1 MEFIKKIW
9 IKIKFLLKYLGNG
22 KKSEYT
28 TNIEFKKNDTINSY
42 NNNIIQNNGK
52 INIVTGE
59 KSIVNDEQMEQ

>member
-1 MEFIKKIW
+1 MEFIKKMWNI
-9 IKIKFLLKYLGNG
+9 IKFVLEFLGNG
-22 KKSEYT
+22 KKSECN
-28 TNIEFKKNDTINSY
+28 TNIEFKKNDIINSY

>member
-9 IKIKFLLKYLGNG
+9 NKIKFLLKYLGNG
-22 KKSEYT
+22 KKSEYN

-59 KSIVNDEQMEQ
+59 KSIVNEEQMEQ

>member
-9 IKIKFLLKYLGNG
+9 NKIKFLLKYLGNG
-22 KKSEYT
+22 KKSEYN

-59 KSIVNDEQMEQ
+59 KSIVNDEQME

>member
-9 IKIKFLLKYLGNG
+9 NKIKFLLKYLGNG

>member
-9 IKIKFLLKYLGNG
+9 NKIKFLLKYLGNG
-22 KKSEYT
+22 KKSEYN

>member
-9 IKIKFLLKYLGNG
+9 NKIKFLLKYLGKEKN
-22 KKSEYT
+22 SEYNN
-28 TNIEFKKNDTINSY
+28 NIEFKKNDTINSY
-42 NNNIIQNNGK
+42 NNNIIQNTGE